1 MDDLKL
7 ALKQLGKEKSRDPEG
22 FNNEL
27 FKEEVAGDDLPGDKH
42 GVLGG
47 ELHIDPGVEAGQHLP
62 DLRLAT
68 LGVRVQHE
76 LQAGGGLEE
85 IQSEM

>member
-1 MDDLKL
+1 MLVH
-7 ALKQLGKEKSRDPEG
+7 LGP
-22 FNNEL
+22 
-27 FKEEVAGDDLPGDKH
+27 EEVAGDHLPGDKH

-47 ELHIDPGVEAGQHLP
+47 ELDIDPGVEAGQQLP
-62 DLRLAT
+62 DLRLAA

-76 LQAGGGLEE
+76 LQAGGSLEE